1 MRSGEFAVGSQNGN
15 PSASGVISAANEY
28 HGCSRQLT
36 WILLCLTTES
46 IPKEQV
52 KNMSVGT
59 LEELLV
65 DELKDLYSAEKQIVR
80 ALPKIIKAVS
90 TPELQHGLSNHL
102 EETKG
107 QVVRLEKIGEILGK
121 KMTGKTC
128 VGMKGVLEEGS
139 EVLEDTDK
147 GVVRDAALI
156 SACQRVEHYEMA
168 GYGSARDFAKQLGQS
183 EIASLLDETLE
194 EEKNADKTLTGASKQ
209 VNAQAQEEG

>member
-1 MRSGEFAVGSQNGN
+1 
-15 PSASGVISAANEY
+15 
-28 HGCSRQLT
+28 
-36 WILLCLTTES
+36 
-46 IPKEQV
+46 
-52 KNMSVGT
+52 MSVGT

-90 TPELQHGLSNHL
+90 TPKLQLGLSNHL

-121 KMTGKTC
+121 KMSGKTC

-147 GVVRDAALI
+147 GIVRDAALI

-209 VNAQAQEEG
+209 INAQAQQEG